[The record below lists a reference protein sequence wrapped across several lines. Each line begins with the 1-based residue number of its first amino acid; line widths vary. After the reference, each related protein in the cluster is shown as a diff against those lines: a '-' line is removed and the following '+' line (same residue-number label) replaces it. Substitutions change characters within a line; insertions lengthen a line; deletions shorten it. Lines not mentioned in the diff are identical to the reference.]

1 MVPVQRGARLLPR
14 AAGHVLAAARTHAH
28 RAKGAAPIA
37 RKGQWDAAAVGPA
50 CTLRQACAYST
61 TCGTDCSR
69 RIMCGRSTDV
79 RPFLH
84 HLQPLYLSPVV
95 LFSSSKRFPGNT
107 TCPPQRTAH
116 PPLPQQLPHLP
127 PRPLLSVRFLACCV
141 YFFPLFTAPTH
152 WPSEHRQSAIRASP
166 HHRPPIASVCCVA
179 YSQFCP
185 CLSFLSTCRH
195 QRQ

>member
-1 MVPVQRGARLLPR
+1 MRMFDAMVPVQRGARLLPR
-14 AAGHVLAAARTHAH
+14 AAGHVPAAARTRAH

-37 RKGQWDAAAVGPA
+37 RKGQWDAAAIGPA

-107 TCPPQRTAH
+107 TCPPA
-116 PPLPQQLPHLP
+116 
-127 PRPLLSVRFLACCV
+127 A
-141 YFFPLFTAPTH
+141 
-152 WPSEHRQSAIRASP
+152 
-166 HHRPPIASVCCVA
+166 HRPPAAAAAIATSPTPPPFVRAVSGLLCLFFSVV
-179 YSQFCP
+179 YSAHP
-185 CLSFLSTCRH
+185 LAL
-195 QRQ
+195 